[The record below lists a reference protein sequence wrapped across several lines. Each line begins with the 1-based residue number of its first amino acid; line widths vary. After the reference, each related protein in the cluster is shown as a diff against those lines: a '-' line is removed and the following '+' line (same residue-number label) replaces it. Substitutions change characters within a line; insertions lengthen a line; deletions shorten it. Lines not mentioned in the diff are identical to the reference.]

1 MRGSQIYG
9 KKMVHVD
16 SWMRTKILFLNLERG
31 VNYNL
36 LFRDILNK
44 NVINTK
50 ENLFQ
55 KQFRS
60 FCIRLFYILYLLLTL
75 LK

>member
-9 KKMVHVD
+9 EKMVYVD

-44 NVINTK
+44 NVINTN

-60 FCIRLFYILYLLLTL
+60 FCIRLFYILYLILTL